1 MLSGLVVADSALLV
15 VRIAMCVV
23 VGWRGLVVFV
33 CVLSCG
39 WLGVSEGLGCWP
51 AGRGGVGLF

>member
-1 MLSGLVVADSALLV
+1 VLRGLVVAVSALLV
-15 VRIAMCVV
+15 VRIDMSVV

-39 WLGVSEGLGCWP
+39 WLGVSEGLGGWP